1 MSNLSPDFVLPENF
15 CANPQEAWTIPARF
29 YTDQNAFEHEKEN
42 VFAKSWICVAHSS
55 ELANANDY
63 VTREIIGESIVLVRG
78 RDKVLRAFYNVCPH
92 RGHQLLSGE
101 GKAKNVITCPYH
113 AWAFKLDGNLAHARN
128 CENVANFDSD
138 KAQLVPVRLEEYA
151 GFVFINMDPN
161 ATSVEDQLPGL
172 GAKVL
177 EACPEVHDLKLA
189 ARFTTRTPANWKNIV
204 DNYLECYHCGPA
216 HPGFSDSVQVDRYWH
231 TMHGNWTL
239 QYGFA
244 KPHLHHSST
253 GTRLELARLLADIE
267 PGTHVYTCGPEA
279 LNEAVRSEAAR
290 LDIVADTLHFE
301 QFAIEDKT
309 GDAFTLVLARSGKEF
324 VVPEEMTILQVIENN
339 KAAKVECLCR
349 EGVCGTCETAILEGE
364 ADHRD
369 QYFSDE
375 ERASQQSM
383 LICCSRAKGKRLVL
397 DL

>member
-42 VFAKSWICVAHSS
+42 VFAKSWICVAHSI

-204 DNYLECYHCGPA
+204 DNYL
-216 HPGFSDSVQVDRYWH
+216 
-231 TMHGNWTL
+231 
-239 QYGFA
+239 
-244 KPHLHHSST
+244 
-253 GTRLELARLLADIE
+253 
-267 PGTHVYTCGPEA
+267 
-279 LNEAVRSEAAR
+279 
-290 LDIVADTLHFE
+290 
-301 QFAIEDKT
+301 
-309 GDAFTLVLARSGKEF
+309 
-324 VVPEEMTILQVIENN
+324 
-339 KAAKVECLCR
+339 
-349 EGVCGTCETAILEGE
+349 
-364 ADHRD
+364 
-369 QYFSDE
+369 
-375 ERASQQSM
+375 
-383 LICCSRAKGKRLVL
+383 
-397 DL
+397 